1 MSDIS
6 QLRKKLIALKFRPN
20 PVRLN
25 EFFEEIVNEIERLDS
40 KEKESKALL
49 EPVH

>member
-20 PVRLN
+20 PARLN
-25 EFFEEIVNEIERLDS
+25 EFFEELVNEVERLDS
-40 KEKESKALL
+40 EAKQSKAPL